1 MKYFVDQSFSDGYVL
16 LAEDSMV
23 QAKKLKRFFDNKEIR
38 AVVCRNGQEA
48 IEQVRK
54 EKPELIV
61 SDVMMPVMD
70 GYEFCSKIKQDEQL
84 QDIPFILLTSL
95 GDPMDIIKGLQAG
108 ADNFITKPYEESYLM
123 SRISYLIANRHVR
136 RMGSGDMSIE
146 IVFQGQKFE
155 INSDKKQILD
165 LLLSVYEA
173 AISRNEELI
182 KAQRR
187 LEELNANLKDANQEL
202 EAFTR
207 TVSHDLRSPLSGI
220 IGLTELL
227 REDYGANLDG
237 DAVSFLDSILIS
249 SKNMQQLVND
259 LLGFSRSG
267 SLEINL
273 NQVNL
278 TKIAQNTV
286 KELTSLTFRK
296 KYVIRIDEGMTLNA
310 DPTLMRVLMNNL
322 IENSLKY
329 SQNKENP
336 QIHIGVLVQNDKSVF
351 FVKDNGTGFDM
362 NKADGLF
369 RPFIRLHDQTKY
381 DGTGVGLSTVK
392 RIVDRHGGQI
402 WFESQ
407 PGVGTTFFFSI

>member
-1 MKYFVDQSFSDGYVL
+1 MKYFVEQTFAEGYVL

-23 QAKKLKRFFDNKEIR
+23 QAKKLKRFFDSREIR

-48 IEQVRK
+48 YDQALQ

-70 GYEFCSKIKQDEQL
+70 GYQFCSKIKQNENLHDV
-84 QDIPFILLTSL
+84 PFILLTSL

-227 REDYGANLDG
+227 REDYAANLDD
-237 DAVSFLDSILIS
+237 DAISFLDSILQS

-267 SLEINL
+267 SLEINPH
-273 NQVNL
+273 QIDL
-278 TKIAQNTV
+278 TDMAQKTIN
-286 KELTSLTFRK
+286 ELTGLTFRK
-296 KYVIRIDEGMTLNA
+296 SYEITIDEGMTLKA
-310 DPTLMRVLMNNL
+310 DPTLLRVVMNNL

-329 SQNKENP
+329 SQNKEKP
-336 QIHIGVLVQNDKSVF
+336 QIHVGMQQANGQTIY

-362 NKADGLF
+362 DKAEGLF
-369 RPFIRLHDQTKY
+369 RPFIRLHDQTQY

-392 RIVDRHGGQI
+392 RIIDRHGGQI
-402 WFESQ
+402 WFDSK
-407 PGVGTTFFFSI
+407 PGLGTTFFFSM

>member
-1 MKYFVDQSFSDGYVL
+1 MNYLIEQSFEKGYVL
-16 LAEDSMV
+16 LAEDSLV
-23 QAKKLKRFFDNKEIR
+23 QAKKLKRFFDTRKIR
-38 AVVCRNGQEA
+38 AVACKDGQEA
-48 IEQVRK
+48 LAQARQQ
-54 EKPELIV
+54 KPDLII

-70 GYEFCSKIKQDEQL
+70 GYEFCRKVKEDEAL
-84 QDIPFILLTSL
+84 RDVPFILLTSL

-108 ADNFITKPYEESYLM
+108 ADNFITKPYEDAYLM

-146 IVFQGQKFE
+146 IVFQNQKFE

-182 KAQRR
+182 KTQRR

-202 EAFTR
+202 ESFAR

-227 REDYGANLDG
+227 KDDYSSALDEDAI
-237 DAVSFLDSILIS
+237 SFLESILIS

-259 LLGFSRSG
+259 LLGYSRSA
-267 SLEINL
+267 SLEIHL
-273 NQVNL
+273 QKIDLSLMAKKTVEELTNL
-278 TKIAQNTV
+278 TYR
-286 KELTSLTFRK
+286 KEYEVT
-296 KYVIRIDEGMTLNA
+296 IDEGMEIMA
-310 DPTLMRVLMNNL
+310 DRPLIRIVMNNL

-329 SQNKENP
+329 SQKKEKP
-336 QIHIGVLVQNDKSVF
+336 EIHIGKEIKNNKTIF
-351 FVKDNGTGFDM
+351 FVKDNGSGFDM
-362 NKADGLF
+362 DKAENLF
-369 RPFIRLHDQTKY
+369 RPFIRLHNQTEF

-392 RIVDRHGGQI
+392 RIIDRHGGQI
-402 WFESQ
+402 WFDSAADK
-407 PGVGTTFFFSI
+407 GTTFYFSI

>member
-1 MKYFVDQSFSDGYVL
+1 MNYFVDQTFADGYVL

-23 QAKKLKRFFDNKEIR
+23 QAKKLKRFFDTRNIK
-38 AVVCRNGQEA
+38 AVVCKNGQDA
-48 IEQVRK
+48 LEQAKK
-54 EKPELIV
+54 EKPELII

-70 GYEFCSKIKQDEQL
+70 GYEFCSKVKSEPSITDV
-84 QDIPFILLTSL
+84 PFILLTSL
-95 GDPMDIIKGLQAG
+95 GDPMDIIRGLQAG

-146 IVFQGQKFE
+146 IVFQNQKFE

-182 KAQRR
+182 NTQRR
-187 LEELNANLKDANQEL
+187 LEKLNEDLKEANQEL

-220 IGLTELL
+220 IGLVELL
-227 REDYGANLDG
+227 MEDFATSLDKE
-237 DAVSFLDSILIS
+237 AFPFLEAILHS
-249 SKNMQQLVND
+249 SQNMQQLIND
-259 LLGFSRSG
+259 LLSFSRSG
-267 SLEINL
+267 SLEISPHEIDLTEMVKNIVADL
-273 NQVNL
+273 TNL
-278 TKIAQNTV
+278 TYRHDCEIT
-286 KELTSLTFRK
+286 
-296 KYVIRIDEGMTLNA
+296 IDEGMKINA
-310 DPTLMRVLMNNL
+310 DPKLFRVLMNNL

-336 QIHIGVLVQNDKSVF
+336 HIHIGHEESDGQTVF

-362 NKADGLF
+362 DKADNLF
-369 RPFIRLHDQTKY
+369 RPFIRLHDQTQY

-402 WFESQ
+402 WFDSK
-407 PGVGTTFFFSI
+407 PGQGTTFYFSI